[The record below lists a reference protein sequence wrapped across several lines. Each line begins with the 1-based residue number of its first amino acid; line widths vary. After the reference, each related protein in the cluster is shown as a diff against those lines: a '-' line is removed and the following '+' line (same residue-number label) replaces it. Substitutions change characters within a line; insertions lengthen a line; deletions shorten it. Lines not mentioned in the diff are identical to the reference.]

1 MEIWLITLVNLFYFT
16 WSQEDQIIKLNRIHH
31 AAIISSDYEVS
42 KRFYTDILGLT
53 IESEHYWKE
62 QNWHKTDCSLSR
74 TYGIELF
81 SFLNLPTRIS
91 YPEAIGLH
99 HLAFEMDSIDET
111 RKDLDQKSGTHESV
125 QTDEYTKKRFVFLNA
140 PDGLPIINSFPHINT
155 IPSRTPAFPIFIAAL
170 QSFILYFLITII
182 SKYKINIL
190 LIDFIFYSEVPNWSY
205 LTNKM
210 SRKEASRTLD
220 IISK

>member
-1 MEIWLITLVNLFYFT
+1 MKERQEIKSRIAHGNLTYNISKSFLFHLIPRGSNYKIESYSPCCYYQFGL
-16 WSQEDQIIKLNRIHH
+16 WSFET
-31 AAIISSDYEVS
+31 
-42 KRFYTDILGLT
+42 FYTDILGLT

-99 HLAFEMDSIDET
+99 HLAFEVDSIDET

-170 QSFILYFLITII
+170 QSFILYFLIP
-182 SKYKINIL
+182 SFQNIKS
-190 LIDFIFYSEVPNWSY
+190 IFC
-205 LTNKM
+205 
-210 SRKEASRTLD
+210 
-220 IISK
+220 

>member
-1 MEIWLITLVNLFYFT
+1 V
-16 WSQEDQIIKLNRIHH
+16 
-31 AAIISSDYEVS
+31 
-42 KRFYTDILGLT
+42 
-53 IESEHYWKE
+53 
-62 QNWHKTDCSLSR
+62 
-74 TYGIELF
+74 
-81 SFLNLPTRIS
+81 
-91 YPEAIGLH
+91 
-99 HLAFEMDSIDET
+99 DSIDET

-190 LIDFIFYSEVPNWSY
+190 LIDFIFYSEVPN
-205 LTNKM
+205 
-210 SRKEASRTLD
+210 
-220 IISK
+220 